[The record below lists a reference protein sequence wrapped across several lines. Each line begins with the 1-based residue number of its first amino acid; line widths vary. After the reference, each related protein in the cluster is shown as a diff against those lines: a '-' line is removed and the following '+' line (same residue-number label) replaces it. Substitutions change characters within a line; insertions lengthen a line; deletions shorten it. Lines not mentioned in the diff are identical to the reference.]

1 MVNRITNFFKPFILP
16 TSRVPDNDEEEDE
29 IVVGQ
34 GASSIRVPAFPAM
47 QLKSTNG
54 AEPSRGS
61 SASSTPPE
69 RTTRGTPQK
78 RSRPSSQE
86 GTTDNDDLYHSTP
99 TPSKQRVMTAVSIPS
114 PKRQIST
121 PVKVERAAVPSPRG
135 TTSFNS
141 TSTLSSV
148 PMSSQS
154 SSKRIVRNGLQA
166 VTNSDSASADD
177 SDDDL
182 ADIETFIPRKKLK
195 ITPSPPEHHK
205 RKVPLQD
212 TVKSTRQSA
221 RLSDHSSRS
230 RSHTPYLP
238 PSPPRT
244 EYKHSLLKMVKA
256 NQKQEKQK
264 RRVAEIESQVADAE
278 RSRKERE
285 VLEEAELDPQAMAA
299 EIAENSE
306 DEERL
311 GTAIERTEAL
321 QEEVTYN
328 FFLEKPARAT
338 KQSFPVEGFG
348 QEPFAAIMKD
358 DQAREQ
364 ACLTGFMAD
373 IAAEGLLPHA
383 AIVWFV
389 RQMVYEP
396 REVLCEAYVEIVRL
410 ATTDH
415 DALRDACHPSLR
427 VLYTTVGQGVPDR
440 STNTQ
445 KLPRLD
451 EGTLLASSLQQ
462 PKDVLTCACNQGE
475 AGGCTVACGSCKTQ
489 HANCYYQ
496 QYDGQDLSKILSNE
510 SVGVNPRTLDGHAAR
525 KHSSPGLAD
534 QSPNKGAGTKLST
547 IAPGL
552 QHVVRAMQYMIAGT
566 SVQSIGQAVVDLAY
580 ANIDDHVRKDIDI
593 QLTIQ
598 DSIEGLLE
606 DLEPIK
612 LDSIYDFVKNRLFPP
627 SQRPNILLCRLV
639 ASLPASSINAHYLR
653 RRLALYCVT
662 ESSSNTP
669 LTSPT
674 WFRTLTK
681 RLRTAPEYTISNST
695 NYALLHVLIS
705 VLDLALDAGFSD
717 FCFLNPT
724 TTPPILP
731 SPTETARTAHPLFA
745 FYNTSAASTKIPEE
759 ERAFNSHVDALV
771 AQLKFMASRVRNSG
785 AAHMTRME
793 AKEALE
799 RVVVRAEWGV
809 RTRGKGRRE
818 VFGGG
823 GSEGEEVG
831 GRGKGVRF
839 SEGLVEKIPV
849 EGVREAEAVGVEAE
863 AQAGEGTDVSEE
875 LPGLESLAS
884 VAEANVVSRVER
896 TVCAEVA
903 GTSLRL
909 EVSLVATHNAHSSSK
924 PSPPPAVVE
933 KKDTASLP
941 RPDSIGGPADSAGAV
956 MEVDKG
962 KTVFEADAD
971 HSGEEPGER
980 CVDAVAGAEA
990 DDVDTTV
997 AEPDKLGDDAV
1008 SDILGAP
1015 LGLPQK
1021 PGETSV
1027 WEGGSGGDAVLEG
1040 PVPLTEKCTF
1050 V

>member
-16 TSRVPDNDEEEDE
+16 KSRVPDNDEEEDE

-99 TPSKQRVMTAVSIPS
+99 TPSKQRMMTAVSIPS
-114 PKRQIST
+114 PKRQMSP

-195 ITPSPPEHHK
+195 ITPSPPEHHT

-212 TVKSTRQSA
+212 TVKSTRQSS

-244 EYKHSLLKMVKA
+244 EYKHSLLKMAKA

-264 RRVAEIESQVADAE
+264 RRVAEIEAQVADAE

-410 ATTDH
+410 ATTDQ

-462 PKDVLTCACNQGE
+462 PKDVFTCACNQGE

-580 ANIDDHVRKDIDI
+580 ANIDDYVRKDIDI

-612 LDSIYDFVKNRLFPP
+612 LDSIYDYVKNRLFPP

-662 ESSSNTP
+662 ESSSTTP

-695 NYALLHVLIS
+695 NYALLHALIS

-717 FCFLNPT
+717 FCFLTPT

-731 SPTETARTAHPLFA
+731 SVTEPHRRSHPLFA
-745 FYNTSAASTKIPEE
+745 FYNTSAASTKLPEE

-771 AQLKFMASRVRNSG
+771 TQLKFMASRVRNSG

-799 RVVVRAEWGV
+799 RLFVRAEWGV
-809 RTRGKGRRE
+809 RTRGRGRRE

-823 GSEGEEVG
+823 GGEGEEVG
-831 GRGKGVRF
+831 RGQGVRF
-839 SEGLVEKIPV
+839 LEGLGEKIPD
-849 EGVREAEAVGVEAE
+849 EGVREAEAVGAGIEAKG
-863 AQAGEGTDVSEE
+863 GEEGDGNAEQ
-875 LPGLESLAS
+875 PGLESLAGG
-884 VAEANVVSRVER
+884 VTDANVVSRVER

-909 EVSLVATHNAHSSSK
+909 EVSLVATQNTHST
-924 PSPPPAVVE
+924 PNLPPAPVVE
-933 KKDTASLP
+933 RKDTASSSPPHAL
-941 RPDSIGGPADSAGAV
+941 DGLEVPAGDVAVVDEAG
-956 MEVDKG
+956 
-962 KTVFEADAD
+962 TVVEADAE
-971 HSGEEPGER
+971 SGGEQSSDGTA
-980 CVDAVAGAEA
+980 DAVAEAEVG
-990 DDVDTTV
+990 DMDVTG
-997 AEPDKLGDDAV
+997 AEPDQRVNNAM
-1008 SDILGAP
+1008 SDILSAAGGVSTQA
-1015 LGLPQK
+1015 
-1021 PGETSV
+1021 GELDV
-1027 WEGGSGGDAVLEG
+1027 WEGGLAAGAALEG
-1040 PVPLTEKCTF
+1040 PVALTEKCTF

>member
-16 TSRVPDNDEEEDE
+16 KSRVPDNDEEEDE

-99 TPSKQRVMTAVSIPS
+99 TPSKQRMMTAVSIPS
-114 PKRQIST
+114 PKRQMSP

-195 ITPSPPEHHK
+195 ITPSPPEHHT

-212 TVKSTRQSA
+212 TVKSTRQSS

-244 EYKHSLLKMVKA
+244 EYKHSLLKMAKA

-264 RRVAEIESQVADAE
+264 RRVAEIEAQVADAE

-410 ATTDH
+410 ATTDQ
-415 DALRDACHPSLR
+415 DALRDA
-427 VLYTTVGQGVPDR
+427 Y
-440 STNTQ
+440 
-445 KLPRLD
+445 
-451 EGTLLASSLQQ
+451 
-462 PKDVLTCACNQGE
+462 
-475 AGGCTVACGSCKTQ
+475 
-489 HANCYYQ
+489 
-496 QYDGQDLSKILSNE
+496 
-510 SVGVNPRTLDGHAAR
+510 
-525 KHSSPGLAD
+525 
-534 QSPNKGAGTKLST
+534 
-547 IAPGL
+547 
-552 QHVVRAMQYMIAGT
+552 
-566 SVQSIGQAVVDLAY
+566 
-580 ANIDDHVRKDIDI
+580 
-593 QLTIQ
+593 
-598 DSIEGLLE
+598 
-606 DLEPIK
+606 
-612 LDSIYDFVKNRLFPP
+612 
-627 SQRPNILLCRLV
+627 
-639 ASLPASSINAHYLR
+639 
-653 RRLALYCVT
+653 
-662 ESSSNTP
+662 
-669 LTSPT
+669 
-674 WFRTLTK
+674 
-681 RLRTAPEYTISNST
+681 
-695 NYALLHVLIS
+695 
-705 VLDLALDAGFSD
+705 LALDAGFSD
-717 FCFLNPT
+717 FCFLTPT

-731 SPTETARTAHPLFA
+731 SVTEPHRRSHPLFA
-745 FYNTSAASTKIPEE
+745 FYNTSAASTKLPEE

-799 RVVVRAEWGV
+799 RLFVRAEWGV
-809 RTRGKGRRE
+809 RTRGRGRRE

-823 GSEGEEVG
+823 GGEGEEVG
-831 GRGKGVRF
+831 RGQGVRF
-839 SEGLVEKIPV
+839 LEGLGEKIPD
-849 EGVREAEAVGVEAE
+849 EGVREAEAVGVGIEAKG
-863 AQAGEGTDVSEE
+863 GEEGDGNAEQ
-875 LPGLESLAS
+875 PGLESLAGG
-884 VAEANVVSRVER
+884 VTDANVVSRVER

-909 EVSLVATHNAHSSSK
+909 EVSLVATQNTHST
-924 PSPPPAVVE
+924 PNLPPAPVVE
-933 KKDTASLP
+933 RKDTASSSPPHAL
-941 RPDSIGGPADSAGAV
+941 DGLEVPAGDVAVVDEAG
-956 MEVDKG
+956 
-962 KTVFEADAD
+962 TVVEADAE
-971 HSGEEPGER
+971 SGGEQSSDGTA
-980 CVDAVAGAEA
+980 DAVAEAEVG
-990 DDVDTTV
+990 DMDVTG
-997 AEPDKLGDDAV
+997 AEPDQRVNNAM
-1008 SDILGAP
+1008 SDILSAAGGVSTQA
-1015 LGLPQK
+1015 
-1021 PGETSV
+1021 GELDV
-1027 WEGGSGGDAVLEG
+1027 WEGGLAAGAALEG
-1040 PVPLTEKCTF
+1040 PVALTEKCTF

>member
-16 TSRVPDNDEEEDE
+16 KSRVPDNDEEEDE

-114 PKRQIST
+114 PKRQISP

-451 EGTLLASSLQQ
+451 EGTLLASSLAA
-462 PKDVLTCACNQGE
+462 TE
-475 AGGCTVACGSCKTQ
+475 GCLYTQ

-580 ANIDDHVRKDIDI
+580 ANIDDYVRKNIDI

-612 LDSIYDFVKNRLFPP
+612 LDSIYDYVKNRLFPP

-653 RRLALYCVT
+653 RRLALYCAT

-669 LTSPT
+669 FTSPT

-681 RLRTAPEYTISNST
+681 RLRIAPEYTISNST
-695 NYALLHVLIS
+695 NYALLHALIS

-717 FCFLNPT
+717 FCFITPT

-731 SPTETARTAHPLFA
+731 SVTEPHRPSHPLFA
-745 FYNTSAASTKIPEE
+745 FHNTSAASTKLPEE

-799 RVVVRAEWGV
+799 RVIVRAEWGV
-809 RTRGKGRRE
+809 RTRGRGRRE
-818 VFGGG
+818 VFG

-831 GRGKGVRF
+831 GWGKGARF
-839 SEGLVEKIPV
+839 SEGLVGKIP
-849 EGVREAEAVGVEAE
+849 
-863 AQAGEGTDVSEE
+863 AGEEGNGNAEP
-875 LPGLESLAS
+875 PGLESLAGG
-884 VAEANVVSRVER
+884 VTDANVVSRVER

-909 EVSLVATHNAHSSSK
+909 EVSLVASHHAHSSSN

-933 KKDTASLP
+933 KKDTASSSPPHAL
-941 RPDSIGGPADSAGAV
+941 DGPEVPAGDV
-956 MEVDKG
+956 TVVDEAG
-962 KTVFEADAD
+962 TVVEADAE
-971 HSGEEPGER
+971 SGGEQSSDGTA
-980 CVDAVAGAEA
+980 DAVAGAEVG
-990 DDVDTTV
+990 DMDVTG
-997 AEPDKLGDDAV
+997 AEPDQRVNNAM
-1008 SDILGAP
+1008 SDILSAAGGVSTQA
-1015 LGLPQK
+1015 
-1021 PGETSV
+1021 GELNV
-1027 WEGGSGGDAVLEG
+1027 WEGGLAAGAALEG
-1040 PVPLTEKCTF
+1040 PVALTEKCTF